1 MEGKKGKLF
10 SHTAR
15 NPGTRD
21 GLGSAQTY
29 CCSSAEPPAVAR
41 TEGGDR
47 GSAGHSYYQN
57 SKDGTKDGHKMNC
70 HIVELP
76 ELWKTPQIQTIDVPQ
91 SITDASFLKHPDL
104 ATCQERYLCGITKVW
119 NVNYLRVLMK
129 RQYMHMIQRNSQ
141 KPGVLTH
148 HRSRLGS
155 RPLRRQPH
163 PCTAWRHQLDREDS
177 GPSNTA
183 AAPAPAKQHSLWR
196 PLRNKGGLKTGYV
209 SKTRYKS
216 LKIFRKTGRLFM
228 KSVSTND
235 FESYMNED
243 KKEESLSKCMQ
254 SMSIEEQGEHRMSP

>member
-1 MEGKKGKLF
+1 MVQLCWTFILSDKNRCKPCPLF
-10 SHTAR
+10 
-15 NPGTRD
+15 
-21 GLGSAQTY
+21 Q
-29 CCSSAEPPAVAR
+29 
-41 TEGGDR
+41 
-47 GSAGHSYYQN
+47 
-57 SKDGTKDGHKMNC
+57 
-70 HIVELP
+70 
-76 ELWKTPQIQTIDVPQ
+76 
-91 SITDASFLKHPDL
+91 HPDL